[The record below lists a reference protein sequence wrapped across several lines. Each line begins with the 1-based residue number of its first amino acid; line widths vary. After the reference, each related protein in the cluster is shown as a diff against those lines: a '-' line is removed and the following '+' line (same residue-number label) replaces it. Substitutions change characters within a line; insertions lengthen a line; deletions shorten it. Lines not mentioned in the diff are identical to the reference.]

1 MDTGLDGKVA
11 LVTGGASGIGLA
23 AARALAAEGCRVMLA
38 DLDPRTAA
46 AELERAHPGAV
57 GEVVVDVSAP
67 AQARRAVSAAVER
80 FGRLDVLVTSA
91 GVYETQGVDG
101 LSDEE
106 WDRTLAVNLSGTY
119 HCAHAAIDAMAVNG
133 WGRIVTLASSAAQTG
148 GGAGGPAYVASK
160 AAVMGLTRS
169 LAKHAGPKGVTVNS
183 VVPGLIETP
192 MTDRLRPEHR
202 EIAATLTLVGRNGT
216 PADVAAVIVML
227 ASEGLGFVTGSHVN
241 VNGGLVMD

>member
-1 MDTGLDGKVA
+1 MDTGLDGRVA

-23 AARALAAEGCRVMLA
+23 AGRALADEGARVVLA
-38 DLDPRTAA
+38 DLIGNAAA
-46 AELERAHPGAV
+46 AELERQHGGAV
-57 GEVVVDVSAP
+57 HGVVADVSVP
-67 AQARRAVSAAVER
+67 AQARGVVAAAVER

-91 GVYETQGVDG
+91 GVYETQGLA

-106 WDRTLAVNLSGTY
+106 WERTLAVNLAGTY
-119 HCAHAAIDAMAVNG
+119 HCARAAIDAMAVNG

-148 GGAGGPAYVASK
+148 GGAAGPAYVASK

-169 LAKHAGPKGVTVNS
+169 LAKHAGPMGITVNS
-183 VVPGLIETP
+183 VVPGMIETP
-192 MTDRLRPEHR
+192 MTQRVSVEDRAAAACAVPLR
-202 EIAATLTLVGRNGT
+202 RNGT
-216 PADVAAVIVML
+216 AADVAAVIVML